1 MEYCG
6 GTQWVGWC
14 LGKLEQHPSLSAY
27 VLAFKI
33 VLWKEG
39 FHSCTKTP
47 DQLLPFK
54 EETSIHRV
62 LGPHPRSA
70 AAEPVWNLA
79 LILALST
86 TLLSLNCSGTGRRRG
101 THQVPHSPTLGQG
114 SSEVT
119 SEPLLTVRVRAI
131 QVHD

>member
-27 VLAFKI
+27 VLAFKT

-54 EETSIHRV
+54 EETSIHRG

-70 AAEPVWNLA
+70 AAEPVLELGPDSGSFYN
-79 LILALST
+79 T
-86 TLLSLNCSGTGRRRG
+86 THPQLLGNRPEKRHISGTTQPYSGPG
-101 THQVPHSPTLGQG
+101 V
-114 SSEVT
+114 E
-119 SEPLLTVRVRAI
+119 
-131 QVHD
+131 